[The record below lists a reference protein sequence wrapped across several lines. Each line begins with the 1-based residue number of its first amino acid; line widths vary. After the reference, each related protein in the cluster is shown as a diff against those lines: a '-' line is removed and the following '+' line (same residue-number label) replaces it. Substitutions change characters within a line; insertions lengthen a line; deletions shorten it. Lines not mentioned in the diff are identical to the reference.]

1 MAQKEQ
7 RATKNSKKEKGAF
20 KKGKVKTQT
29 EYQSTRVT
37 KKKRKRARVADDKQ
51 HPPLHEPS
59 FNFLANKRLFFY
71 TKNTADC
78 GV

>member
-37 KKKRKRARVADDKQ
+37 KKKRKRTRVADD
-51 HPPLHEPS
+51 
-59 FNFLANKRLFFY
+59 N
-71 TKNTADC
+71 
-78 GV
+78 

>member
-7 RATKNSKKEKGAF
+7 RATKNSKKEKGVF

-37 KKKRKRARVADDKQ
+37 KKKRKRARVADD
-51 HPPLHEPS
+51 
-59 FNFLANKRLFFY
+59 N
-71 TKNTADC
+71 
-78 GV
+78 